1 MILHNWFNCKV
12 VFTIQCEKGQTVT
25 SGLQL
30 KLFGFSSDKAFA
42 WIWSVRQETFLPPPY
57 LWITP
62 VKYNYL
68 VSSDSPDVTSWIMRF
83 FISLKLAMFFCNV
96 IFMLIITSCVIANT
110 SGQLSHSSND
120 SCLISKPDLLANSS
134 HESSVP
140 TRLLFLGSLMNLHSS
155 NRILTTSLFPLC
167 RDLSPTIL

>member
-1 MILHNWFNCKV
+1 
-12 VFTIQCEKGQTVT
+12 
-25 SGLQL
+25 
-30 KLFGFSSDKAFA
+30 
-42 WIWSVRQETFLPPPY
+42 
-57 LWITP
+57 
-62 VKYNYL
+62 
-68 VSSDSPDVTSWIMRF
+68 
-83 FISLKLAMFFCNV
+83 MFFCNV

-140 TRLLFLGSLMNLHSS
+140 TRLLFLGSLMNLRSS

-167 RDLSPTIL
+167 RDLSPKILQVLAVCRFTYQAQNLPVILDAVLGLPSISFPYPVSVSKYFSILKLFSTPRKSLTWKKGNHFQ